1 MVFQELNLT
10 IIYRS
15 LVLALDQKIVRRFG
29 NPVQDLTFKSPLSGI
44 DI

>member
-1 MVFQELNLT
+1 MVFRELSLI

-15 LVLALDQKIVRRFG
+15 LVLALDQEIVRSG
-29 NPVQDLTFKSPLSGI
+29 NPFQELIFQSSLSGI